1 MNAQRLFIGL
11 LDEHIHDAS
20 VRFRVN
26 GDQFIVGQRRSQNG
40 GSADVTV
47 RVNHPRFFSRVLAA
61 GNLGLGE
68 SYMNRE
74 FEMENGRLQD
84 FLLVLLRNR
93 FDRRIR
99 VSAGAAIQILWQR
112 ILDSLRGKEDNIH
125 RHYDTGDD
133 LFQAFLDS
141 NLVYSCGYAM
151 DPDDDLEQLQKNK
164 LERICRK
171 LRLEPGQRVL
181 DIGCGYGGL
190 LIYAAKKYGIEGEGV
205 TISRRHCAHG
215 NKRVE
220 QEGLGGRVAI
230 RYGDFN
236 KISGVY
242 DRVVSV
248 GMMEHVPRGEY
259 DRYISKI
266 AQVLT
271 NDGLGL
277 VHTLGANAAKNRHD
291 PFFQKY
297 IFPNSNQPRLS
308 EITGKLEKHGLA
320 ILDVENMIRH
330 YGYTVM
336 RWQQRFLQNRDKLDP
351 AKYDDRFMRMWEY
364 YLGCGV
370 AAAFASDSALY
381 QVLFTKDYTAP
392 IPLRRI

>member
-1 MNAQRLFIGL
+1 MSAQKLFISL
-11 LDEHIHDAS
+11 LDEHIRDAS
-20 VRFRVN
+20 VCFRVN
-26 GDQFIVGQRRSQNG
+26 GDQFIAGQERPRNG
-40 GSADVTV
+40 ASAHVTV
-47 RVNHPRFFSRVLAA
+47 KVNHPRFFSRVLTA

-68 SYMNRE
+68 SYVNHE
-74 FEMENGRLQD
+74 FDMEAGALQD

-93 FDRRIR
+93 LDRQIR
-99 VSAGAAIQILWQR
+99 VSPGKAMQILWQR
-112 ILDSLRGKEDNIH
+112 VVDVFRGKEDNIH

-133 LFQAFLDS
+133 LFQSFLDS

-151 DPDDDLEQLQKNK
+151 HPDDDLEQLQNNK
-164 LERICRK
+164 MERICRK

-190 LIYAAKKYGIEGEGV
+190 LIYAAKTYGVKGDGV
-205 TISRRHCAHG
+205 TISRRHCEHG

-220 QEGLGGRVAI
+220 QEGLSSRVEI

-236 KISGVY
+236 EISGVY

-248 GMMEHVPRGEY
+248 GMMEHVPRAEY
-259 DRYISKI
+259 DRYISTV
-266 AQVLT
+266 ARALT
-271 NDGLGL
+271 NNGVGL

-330 YGYTVM
+330 YGYTVK
-336 RWQQRFLQNRDKLDP
+336 RWQERFQQNRDKLDP
-351 AKYDDRFMRMWEY
+351 AKYDDRFVRMWEY

-370 AAAFASDSALY
+370 AAALASDSALY

-392 IPLRRI
+392 IPLHRV